1 MATLCGLVSFR
12 SNTRRSC
19 DVRVVVKVGTSSLT
33 HGDGSLNAAMFES
46 LASQI
51 SELAEAGHEV
61 VLVTS
66 GAVAAGVAALGLTER
81 PADIGTLQ
89 ALAAIGQSRLMERYN
104 TVFAPYGIVTG
115 QVLLVPHDFGDR
127 QQYLH
132 ARQTLVRLL
141 ELKVV
146 PIINENDAIANDE
159 IRFGDNDRIAALVAH
174 SIAADV
180 LVLLTDQEG
189 LYNKDPR
196 QHADARL
203 IPTVSPDDDLLSVSA
218 GSAGTARGSGGM
230 ASKLSAARIASWSG
244 IRTVIARA
252 ARDNVLVDAV
262 KSTPGVGTSFLGR
275 DRNLSARRLWIAF
288 AAQAEGVVTIDAGA
302 VGAIE
307 TRGTSLLSPGVTLV
321 DGAFES
327 GAIVDIVDQHG
338 KIIARGACAMSSNE
352 LSGIRGKRTAELA
365 DGASSLVVHRDEM
378 VVLSAMR

>member
-1 MATLCGLVSFR
+1 M
-12 SNTRRSC
+12 
-19 DVRVVVKVGTSSLT
+19 RVVVKVGTSSLT
-33 HGDGSLNAAMFES
+33 HGDGSLNATMFES
-46 LASQI
+46 LAAQI
-51 SELAEAGHEV
+51 SELVKLDHEV

-66 GAVAAGVAALGLTER
+66 GAVAAGVAALGMAER

-127 QQYLH
+127 RQYLH

-141 ELKVV
+141 ELKVM

-203 IPTVSPDDDLLSVSA
+203 IPTVSPDDDLLSVAA

-252 ARDNVLVDAV
+252 SRDNVVVDAV
-262 KSTPGVGTSFLGR
+262 KATPGVGTSFLGR

-288 AAQAEGVVTIDAGA
+288 AAQAEGVVTIDSGA

-307 TRGTSLLSPGVTLV
+307 SRGTSLLSPGVTAV
-321 DGAFES
+321 EGTFEAGAV
-327 GAIVDIVDQHG
+327 IDIVDAVGQVV
-338 KIIARGACAMSSNE
+338 ARGSSAMSSSE
-352 LSGIRGKRTAELA
+352 LSGIRGKRTADLP
-365 DGASSLVVHRDEM
+365 DGASALVVHRDEM

>member
-1 MATLCGLVSFR
+1 M
-12 SNTRRSC
+12 
-19 DVRVVVKVGTSSLT
+19 RVVVKVGTSSLT
-33 HGDGSLNAAMFES
+33 HGDGSLNATMFES
-46 LASQI
+46 LAAQI
-51 SELAEAGHEV
+51 SELVKSDHEV

-66 GAVAAGVAALGLTER
+66 GAVAAGVAALGMAER

-89 ALAAIGQSRLMERYN
+89 ALAAIGQSRLMEWYN

-127 QQYLH
+127 RQYLH

-196 QHADARL
+196 QHAGARL
-203 IPTVSPDDDLLSVSA
+203 IPMVSPDDDLLSVAA

-252 ARDNVLVDAV
+252 SRDNVVVDAV
-262 KSTPGVGTSFLGR
+262 KATPGVGTSFLGR

-288 AAQAEGVVTIDAGA
+288 AAQAEGVVTIDSGA

-307 TRGTSLLSPGVTLV
+307 SRGTSLLSPGVTAV
-321 DGAFES
+321 EGTFEAGAV
-327 GAIVDIVDQHG
+327 IDIVDAAGQVV
-338 KIIARGACAMSSNE
+338 ARGSSAMSSSE
-352 LSGIRGKRTAELA
+352 LSGIRGKRTADLP
-365 DGASSLVVHRDEM
+365 DGASALVVHRDEM